1 MAKKASKKTRW
12 EYSAAYSTGAER
24 IVKCKAVC
32 GLILSAGLISMSA
45 GASGAATYVAD
56 FTGAELP
63 QGWIVENG
71 EYLSPEYSNAVDR
84 IELRYSGSDAAATAT
99 IRAYQKQ
106 GDGAMVATLS
116 AASSGASFDFPETT
130 DFRSFRIAADIGIGL
145 SSFVAYVSEG
155 MLDAP
160 SGVVVSN
167 NVTGMSFDA
176 YWGDVDGATGYRVY
190 VWTNAVSG
198 ASEGTALWQETFA
211 NAPAKTSTVVFK
223 DEYTDNGTAGW
234 TYEKAYAS
242 ISNGAVRVGTT
253 SDKGVLVSPSLP
265 TFSESP
271 LTLRITAWRQT
282 TDEGRDMPLGIV
294 SGDVT
299 NIVGVVT
306 LGDEAAPYHVALP
319 ALNAGDRI
327 AIFSPT
333 NKASARAIIDDVA
346 VLSGYS
352 EGSVEPMYIVNGL
365 DVGVVNGHSFTG
377 LPSVPVQFAVEA
389 YGRRGVTSAKT
400 GAVEVDLANPEKV
413 ALLNACPL
421 SSLAENTYTQ
431 NFDSLA
437 AFTAT
442 TGEKDWLNGTSL
454 PYWQA
459 YKDADAVGSFN
470 YNAGNGSTGGLYV
483 FATNRSDHARA
494 FGAYSTQGD
503 EYSFGIAFTNNTDS
517 IMKMSSVAY
526 SAQQWG
532 FANTTNQTMSVSA
545 KVVDGLDW
553 ISAYSDGW
561 TEICST
567 QSAVYGAEDAHDT
580 PASTPVAATPAEEI
594 SIAPGQVL
602 MIKWTIHSLK
612 SGKPGMMG
620 IDDVT
625 VTFERVVVPR
635 GFTIRLADN
644 N

>member
-1 MAKKASKKTRW
+1 
-12 EYSAAYSTGAER
+12 
-24 IVKCKAVC
+24 
-32 GLILSAGLISMSA
+32 MSA
-45 GASGAATYVAD
+45 GASGVATYVAD
-56 FTGAELP
+56 FTGAGLP
-63 QGWIVENG
+63 QGWIVENR

-99 IRAYQKQ
+99 IRAYPKL

-167 NVTGMSFDA
+167 NVTGTSFDA

-190 VWTNAVSG
+190 VWTNVVAG
-198 ASEGTALWQETFA
+198 ASEGTALWQESFT
-211 NAPAKTSTVVFK
+211 NAPATSSTSTTFK
-223 DEYTDNGTAGW
+223 DSYTDSGASGWHAETVYAYSQEGT
-234 TYEKAYAS
+234 
-242 ISNGAVRVGTT
+242 VRVGNTKN
-253 SDKGVLVSPSLP
+253 KGVLVSPPLP
-265 TFSESP
+265 AFSGSP

-282 TDEGRDMPLGIV
+282 ADEGRDMPLGVV
-294 SGDVT
+294 SGGVT

-306 LGDEAAPYHVALP
+306 LGDEAAQHHVTLP
-319 ALNAGDRI
+319 ALNADDRI

-333 NKASARAIIDDVA
+333 NKTSARAIIDDVA
-346 VLSGYS
+346 VLFGYS

-400 GAVEVDLANPEKV
+400 GAVEVDLANPDKV

-421 SSLAENTYTQ
+421 SSLEGNTYTQ
-431 NFDSLA
+431 NFNSLA

-442 TGEKDWLNGTSL
+442 TGEKDWLNGTTL

-459 YKDADAVGSFN
+459 YKDADAVSSFN
-470 YNAGNGSTGGLYV
+470 YNAGTGSTGGLYV
-483 FATNRSDHARA
+483 FATNRNDLVRA
-494 FGAYSTQGD
+494 LGAYSTQND
-503 EYSFGIAFTNNTDS
+503 EFSFGIAFTNNTDS
-517 IMKMSSVAY
+517 IMKVSSVAY

-532 FANTTNQTMSVSA
+532 FKNDTNQTMSVSA

-612 SGKPGMMG
+612 SGKPCMMG

>member
-1 MAKKASKKTRW
+1 
-12 EYSAAYSTGAER
+12 
-24 IVKCKAVC
+24 
-32 GLILSAGLISMSA
+32 MSA

-56 FTGAELP
+56 FTGAGLP

-99 IRAYQKQ
+99 ISAYPKL
-106 GDGAMVATLS
+106 GDGVMVATLS

-155 MLDAP
+155 MLDTP

-167 NVTGMSFDA
+167 NVTGTSFDA

-190 VWTNAVSG
+190 VWTNVVAG

-211 NAPAKTSTVVFK
+211 NAPATSSTSTTFK
-223 DEYTDNGTAGW
+223 DSYTDSGASGWHAETVYAYSQEGT
-234 TYEKAYAS
+234 
-242 ISNGAVRVGTT
+242 VRVGNTKN
-253 SDKGVLVSPSLP
+253 KGVLVSPPLAAFP
-265 TFSESP
+265 ETP
-271 LTLRITAWRQT
+271 LTLRITAWRMST
-282 TDEGRDMPLGIV
+282 SDGVDMPVGVV

-299 NIVGVVT
+299 NIVGVVE
-306 LGDEAAPYHVALP
+306 LDDVAAAYHVALP
-319 ALNAGDRI
+319 ELKAEDRI
-327 AIFSPT
+327 ALFSPT

-377 LPSVPVQFAVEA
+377 LSSVPVQFAVEA

-421 SSLAENTYTQ
+421 SSLASSARTYTQ

-437 AFTAT
+437 SLTDT
-442 TGEKDWLNGTSL
+442 SSGVEWLNGTTL

-459 YKDADAVGSFN
+459 YCNGGSVGTLKWN
-470 YNAGNGSTGGLYV
+470 QGTGTTGGLYAL
-483 FATNRSDHARA
+483 ATNQTFTVRALGARA
-494 FGAYSTQGD
+494 TSD
-503 EYSFGIAFTNNTDS
+503 KEYSWGIAFTNDTEGTVVL
-517 IMKMSSVAY
+517 SSVEY

-532 FANTTNQTMSVSA
+532 FSNKTNQALSVSA
-545 KVVDGLDW
+545 QVVDGLDW
-553 ISAYSDGW
+553 ISAYEEGW
-561 TEICST
+561 TVLHKTESV
-567 QSAVYGAEDAHDT
+567 VYGET
-580 PASTPVAATPAEEI
+580 VPQETPVFESVSVAPDPEI

-602 MIKWTIHSLK
+602 MLKWTAEKK
-612 SGKPGMMG
+612 SGTPGMMG

>member
-1 MAKKASKKTRW
+1 M
-12 EYSAAYSTGAER
+12 
-24 IVKCKAVC
+24 VKQVSLC
-32 GLILSAGLISMSA
+32 GLVLFTGLSSMSA
-45 GASGAATYVAD
+45 GASGVATYAVD
-56 FTGAELP
+56 FTGAGTP
-63 QGWIVENG
+63 QGWMVENG
-71 EYLSPEYSNAVDR
+71 EYRSPEYSNAVDR
-84 IELRYSGSDAAATAT
+84 IELRYSGADASASAT
-99 IRAYQKQ
+99 ISAYSKQ
-106 GDGAMVATLS
+106 GGGTTVAMLT

-167 NVTGMSFDA
+167 NVTGTSFDA

-190 VWTNAVSG
+190 VWTNVVAG

-223 DEYTDNGTAGW
+223 DEYTDNGTPGW
-234 TYEKAYAS
+234 TFEKAYAS

-282 TDEGRDMPLGIV
+282 TDEGRDMPVGIV

-306 LGDEAAPYHVALP
+306 LGDEAATHHVALP

-365 DVGVVNGHSFTG
+365 DVGAVNGHSFTG
-377 LPSVPVQFAVEA
+377 LPSVPVLFAVEA

-442 TGEKDWLNGTSL
+442 TGEKDWLNGTTL

-459 YKDADAVGSFN
+459 YKDADAVSSFN
-470 YNAGNGSTGGLYV
+470 YNAGTGSTGGLYV
-483 FATNRSDHARA
+483 FATNRNDPARA

-503 EYSFGIAFTNNTDS
+503 EFSFGIAFTNNTDS
-517 IMKMSSVAY
+517 IMKVSSVAY

-580 PASTPVAATPAEEI
+580 PASTPVAATPAEEVTV
-594 SIAPGQVL
+594 APGQVL